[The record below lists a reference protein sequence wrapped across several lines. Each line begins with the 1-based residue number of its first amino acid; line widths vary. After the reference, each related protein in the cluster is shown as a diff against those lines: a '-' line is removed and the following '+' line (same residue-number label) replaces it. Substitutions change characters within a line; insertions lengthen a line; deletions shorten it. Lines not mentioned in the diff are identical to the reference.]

1 MNLLQK
7 ILFTLFVSL
16 IVVGLWSVLAFVVP
30 SNDTKKCEN
39 IHLIVSDYDDFKFV
53 SGNDVRVQ
61 LQNSGVYPVGKLHSD
76 IDLTE
81 MEESLMNLNMVKS
94 VKCYFATN
102 GDVNVSVSQRIPV
115 FRVMEAGR
123 SYYIDNER
131 KRMSTSIKFSAYVP
145 VVTGNVNFEFASTNL
160 YDFVVYL
167 QSKSRWRSAFTQIYV
182 YPNNKVELVPRVGD
196 FVVKMGSLERYESKL
211 EKLDKFLKVLPK
223 YHSWD
228 KYSVINLEFKD
239 QVVCTKRKK

>member
-1 MNLLQK
+1 MKVWQK
-7 ILFTLFVSL
+7 ILFTILIASIVIGLVCFIAFIVS
-16 IVVGLWSVLAFVVP
+16 SA
-30 SNDTKKCEN
+30 DTKKCEN
-39 IHLIVSDYDDFKFV
+39 IHLVVSDYDDFKFISDKDV
-53 SGNDVRVQ
+53 SAQ
-61 LQNSGVYPVGKLHSD
+61 LQNSGVYPVGKLHSE

-81 MEESLMNLNMVKS
+81 MEQSLLKLNMIKS

-102 GDVNVSVSQRIPV
+102 GDVNVSVTLRVPV
-115 FRVMEAGR
+115 FRVMEGAS

-145 VVTGNVNFEFASTNL
+145 VVTGNVNFEFATTNL

-167 QSKSRWRSAFTQIYV
+167 QSESRWRSAFTQIYV
-182 YPNNKVELVPRVGD
+182 YPDNKVDLVPRVGD

-239 QVVCTKRKK
+239 QVVCR

>member
-1 MNLLQK
+1 MKLWHK
-7 ILFTLFVSL
+7 ILFSVLITLLVGGL
-16 IVVGLWSVLAFVVP
+16 VVVLAFVVP

-39 IHLIVSDYDDFKFV
+39 IHLSVTDYDDFKFI
-53 SGNDVRVQ
+53 SNNDVRLQ

-81 MEESLMNLNMVKS
+81 MEESLLKLSMIKS

-102 GDVNVSVSQRIPV
+102 GDVNVAVTQRVPV
-115 FRVMEAGR
+115 FRVMEEGR

-145 VVTGNVNFEFASTNL
+145 VVTGNVNFEFATTNL
-160 YDFVVYL
+160 YDFIVYL
-167 QSKSRWRSAFTQIYV
+167 QSESRWRSAFTQIYV
-182 YPNNKVELVPRVGD
+182 YPDNKVELVPRVGD
-196 FVVKMGSLERYESKL
+196 FIIKMGSLDRYEAKL
-211 EKLDKFLKVLPK
+211 KKLDKFLKVLPK

-228 KYSVINLEFKD
+228 KYSVINLEFRD
-239 QVVCTKRKK
+239 QVVCR